1 MDPVTLAILTSV
13 AGTALSN
20 AGTLSKTDLEK
31 ANEDRLKKLKAR
43 QAQGGLGLTERE
55 EAAIRGRLSAGAQR
69 QQEYG
74 QDERNRLLA
83 GGGAASGGQ
92 ALEQAVASEEQR
104 MALQTDI
111 ADKVLEAD
119 LAEKEREK
127 EELAALQAA
136 RSQEQ
141 VENRNAVGSI
151 LGAGLEAGL
160 TESKNQAII
169 QGQKDVSPAAV
180 SGLATTLGVSEE
192 EARGLFELAIENPE
206 MMKYF
211 SMLGAQQ

>member
-55 EAAIRGRLSAGAQR
+55 EAAIRGRLSAGA
-69 QQEYG
+69 
-74 QDERNRLLA
+74 
-83 GGGAASGGQ
+83 Q